1 MENRY
6 LFVDW
11 VHVDKGRMEVT
22 LDVDR
27 LSDEGK
33 AFIARY
39 EREWGIYR
47 DLSGHG
53 MKRLRI
59 PFGVRITVEKATKS
73 PPFLE
78 ADRPWEEDIHWVT
91 VIHEEGKYRCWYQ
104 VQLPAEHAEAKRV
117 MDGERSMELGGTGLC
132 YAESLDGILWDKPN
146 LGLFTFDGSKQNN
159 IVSPYGDS
167 SAVFRD
173 DSAPPEERYK
183 MFDWDRLHD
192 VPEDAE
198 PNKKYGLYGC
208 VSPDGYSWTRLPE
221 PLLRYFHDT
230 HNVGCWDPTL
240 EKYVAFVRRHLN
252 GRAIGRAE
260 TDDFRH
266 WPDSEVVIC
275 PTPMD
280 SPADDYYTNGFT
292 WYPDAPST
300 KFLFSTIYHHDSD
313 LVDTRLATSPD
324 GRLFNWVSYE
334 PIVEAG
340 ESGEWDDGGLYLCP
354 NLVHLPDGSLGMAY
368 RGMGETHNESF
379 KRFYG
384 DTQAGTRFAWA
395 KWQEGRLAGIEAD
408 DQGEFFTQR
417 VKHDG
422 SQIEINART
431 TRVGSV
437 EVEVWEA
444 VDRYLSKP
452 VAGFTFEENVPFS
465 GDDIWSRFRWKGKK
479 SLDEL
484 QGKEI
489 QLRFRLCS
497 AKVFGYRIV

>member
-1 MENRY
+1 MENTY

-22 LDVDR
+22 LDADR

-33 AFIARY
+33 AFIEQY

-59 PFGVRITVEKATKS
+59 PFGVRIAVEKATKS
-73 PPFLE
+73 EPWLE
-78 ADRPWEEDIHWVT
+78 PDQPWEDDLHWVT
-91 VIHEEGKYRCWYQ
+91 VIPEDGKYRCWYTAP
-104 VQLPAEHAEAKRV
+104 LPKEHVEATQV
-117 MDGERSMELGGTGLC
+117 MDGERGMELGGTALC
-132 YAESLDGILWDKPN
+132 YCESKDGTLWEKPS
-146 LGLFTFDGSKQNN
+146 LGLFTFAGSKENN
-159 IVSPYGDS
+159 IVSFYGDS
-167 SAVFRD
+167 SNVFRD
-173 DSAPPEERYK
+173 DACPPEERYK

-192 VPEDAE
+192 VPDDAE
-198 PNKKYGLYGC
+198 PHLKYGLYGC
-208 VSPDGYSWTRLPE
+208 VSPDGYNWKRLPD

-230 HNVGCWDPTL
+230 HNIGCWDPML
-240 EKYVAFVRRHLN
+240 KKYVAFVRRHQN

-260 TDDFRH
+260 TDDFRQ

-280 SPADDYYTNGFT
+280 SSADDYYTNGFT
-292 WYPDAPST
+292 WYPDDPSV

-334 PIVEAG
+334 PIVDTGKPGA
-340 ESGEWDDGGLYLCP
+340 WDDGGMYLCP
-354 NLVHLPDGSLGMAY
+354 NLVRLPDGSLGMPY
-368 RGMGETHNESF
+368 RGMGKSHNESF
-379 KRFYG
+379 NRFYN
-384 DTQAGTRFAWA
+384 DVESGTKFAWA
-395 KWQEGRLAGIEAD
+395 KWQEGRLAGIESSG
-408 DQGEFFTQR
+408 QGEFFTQR
-417 VKHDG
+417 VTHDG
-422 SQIEINART
+422 NQIEINART
-431 TRVGSV
+431 TRAGSV

-444 VDRYLSKP
+444 VDRYVSKP
-452 VAGFTFEENVPFS
+452 VNGFTFEENVPFR
-465 GDDIWSRFRWKGKK
+465 GDEIWAQCRWKGKE

-484 QGKEI
+484 RGKEI

-497 AKVFGYRIV
+497 AKIFGYRVV